1 MRNIAVLAFT
11 FIPLVGL
18 LAQTTSERAIQTPAS
33 REDVQNATKEMK
45 KTIRDAERKSAE
57 RIAVEREKTAR
68 ETKAAVEN
76 SEKKLKAELAEKAA
90 QEELDRK
97 KQRSEMMLT
106 VYGSITLI
114 VIIIIFGVMIAIR
127 KNRRE
132 AEQTPTNALNESR
145 LEVLVNPDILAL
157 RAFSERNN
165 GITKVP
171 FVLPLR
177 EGVQFNCI
185 AKLRTGLPP
194 WVYFDNEE
202 FPVAWDKRRQKASDL
217 MMAQKTK

>member
-1 MRNIAVLAFT
+1 MRNIAVLAFV

-18 LAQTTSERAIQTPAS
+18 TAQTTSERATQTPAS
-33 REDVQNATKEMK
+33 REDIQNATKEMK
-45 KTIRDAERKSAE
+45 KTIRDTERKAAE
-57 RIAVEREKTAR
+57 RIAAEREKTTR

-76 SEKKLKAELAEKAA
+76 SEKRLKAELAEKAA

-97 KQRSEMMLT
+97 RQRNEMMLT
-106 VYGSITLI
+106 VYGFIALV
-114 VIIIIFGVMIAIR
+114 VIIIIFGVMLAIR
-127 KNRRE
+127 KNRHE
-132 AEQTPTNALNESR
+132 TQTLTTSLNNVR
-145 LEVLVNPDILAL
+145 PEVLFNPNLLTL
-157 RAFSERNN
+157 RDFSERNN

-185 AKLRTGLPP
+185 AELRTGLAPL
-194 WVYFDNEE
+194 VYFDKEE

-217 MMAQKTK
+217 MAQKTK